1 MEKQLNKTSDF
12 ILYGYVLQGVAS
24 LCDWSVVLMWISLGF
39 ALVAMV
45 LGLRCAFTNNSE
57 DEKGGKYMKKT
68 IYYVLLSIILVVIC
82 LYRVGVLN

>member
-1 MEKQLNKTSDF
+1 MEKRLNKTSDF

-24 LCDWSVVLMWISLGF
+24 LCDWSAVFIWISLGF

-57 DEKGGKYMKKT
+57 DENSEKYLKKT
-68 IYYVLLSIILVVIC
+68 IYYVLLSIILIVIC